1 MIKENPRILSLL
13 SLCMKAGRLKTGE
26 TIAEKLLRSGGA
38 QLLIIAG
45 DASDNT
51 KKKFIN
57 KCFYYKKPIL
67 VYSDRDV
74 LSKSVGRQNRTVFVI
89 IDANFAKRL
98 ESLISMEV
106 AECQKPAYTN

>member
-1 MIKENPRILSLL
+1 MKNESPRVLSLM

-26 TIAEKLLRSGGA
+26 TMAEKLLRGGEA
-38 QLLIIAG
+38 HLLIIAG

-51 KKKFIN
+51 KKKFVN
-57 KCFYYKKPIL
+57 KCFYYKKPVQ
-67 VYSDRDV
+67 VYGGRDV
-74 LSKSVGRQNRTVFVI
+74 LSKSVGRQNRTVFI
-89 IDANFAKRL
+89 ITEENFAKRL